1 MLLGNIIYWVAI
13 IAYLLHGGFI
23 HIVQADGKRVLFV
36 GNLALFVALF
46 MVGIRVFPLNDI
58 H

>member
-1 MLLGNIIYWVAI
+1 MLLGNLIYWLCCIV
-13 IAYLLHGGFI
+13 YLVHGGYI
-23 HIVQADGKRVLFV
+23 HIVQTDGKRILFI

-46 MVGIRVFPLNDI
+46 MIGIRVFPLNDI